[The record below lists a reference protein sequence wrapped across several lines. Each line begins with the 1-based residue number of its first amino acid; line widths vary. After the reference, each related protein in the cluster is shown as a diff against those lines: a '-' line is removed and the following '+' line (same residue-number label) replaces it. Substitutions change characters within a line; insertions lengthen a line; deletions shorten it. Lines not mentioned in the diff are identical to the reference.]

1 MGEAVLFGILSVTA
15 LAGGVGVI
23 ASRSPVHSAISLLAV
38 LGSLAILYLL
48 LLAPFVAVLQ
58 IFLYAGAILV
68 LFLFVIMLVH
78 GHPLARTGER
88 LAWQRP
94 LALAL
99 SALLFL
105 SQGYVSFRGLTS
117 ARAEP
122 QEGLGTVQ
130 EVGRALFTTY
140 LLPFELASVIL
151 LVGIVAAVV
160 LGKPLPRGTAFPPEP
175 QRAER
180 PLSPVGA
187 REGEG

>member
-1 MGEAVLFGILSVTA
+1 MEAVLFGILSLVA

-23 ASRSPVHSAISLLAV
+23 ASRNPVHSALSLLAV
-38 LGSLAILYLL
+38 LWSLAVLYFL

-99 SALLFL
+99 SGLFL
-105 SQGYVSFRGLTS
+105 LSLGYASLQGLPTP
-117 ARAEP
+117 RAEP

-140 LLPFELASVIL
+140 VLPFELASVIL

-160 LGKPLPRGTAFPPEP
+160 LGKPLPRGAEAPAGPPRE
-175 QRAER
+175 ER
-180 PLSPVGA
+180 PLVSAGS
-187 REGEG
+187 REGKG